1 MIMGFIVILSI
12 YQQNMSRRSVE
23 VVENVVDAYVNTAAH
38 QIAVSGM
45 NIAASRLYQ
54 DMGWRT
60 GVSSVSFQGGTFN
73 ISFGAGIDTVEV
85 IIAASFRSFQDT
97 IRAYFSG
104 SRSYTEYAVFTDDE
118 NGMAWTPGDTVWGPM
133 HTNGIFNHQN
143 KSDIVFYG
151 KVTAGKNIA
160 SPPKNSKTKFLG
172 GYEVGVFLPAIPP
185 MTSLPIAAASGG
197 YTFPSPGDTMKIEFK
212 SNGNIVIH
220 QNSIPLFPDPGTP
233 MYTIAPNGAIYS
245 AGNYGRH
252 LTGGEVVYYDPK
264 TAKRVSWRKEFE
276 PYNITSLCVMSGGE
290 TLACTAVL
298 RETKAPT
305 LFVIDAEKRVIA
317 RKTELKLDS
326 GAPGIIMPSG
336 LHAVLGVATKSVKDE
351 KTGEAAHVTFV
362 YRLDVETGKVLS
374 QKQMPGRAFAG
385 PRGSDFGGVDRE
397 IAIGPD
403 GCGWFFIDKTLVR
416 ITPDGAIEKVKAMPH
431 GARILWVGDDLYFY
445 NGGRQWYG
453 GFASIWRMANVFG
466 RK

>member
-1 MIMGFIVILSI
+1 MGGRASLIMIMGFIVILSI

-197 YTFPSPGDTMKIEFK
+197 YTFPSPGDTMKLEFK

-245 AGNYGRH
+245 AGPIEI
-252 LTGGEVVYYDPK
+252 TGGVVNTTPAGLTVGSGTSIIFRDEVQYADNPEINPNSDDIVAFISQNSIYLDNQTKNNWY
-264 TAKRVSWRKEFE
+264 
-276 PYNITSLCVMSGGE
+276 MQ
-290 TLACTAVL
+290 AVL
-298 RETKAPT
+298 MAINGSLAATNMTKEGSFDYYGSYAQKSRGNAKMFQSFNKKYKYDERLRNAKPPYYPGMSN
-305 LFVIDAEKRVIA
+305 LSLIA
-317 RKTELKLDS
+317 WME
-326 GAPGIIMPSG
+326 
-336 LHAVLGVATKSVKDE
+336 
-351 KTGEAAHVTFV
+351 
-362 YRLDVETGKVLS
+362 
-374 QKQMPGRAFAG
+374 
-385 PRGSDFGGVDRE
+385 
-397 IAIGPD
+397 
-403 GCGWFFIDKTLVR
+403 
-416 ITPDGAIEKVKAMPH
+416 
-431 GARILWVGDDLYFY
+431 
-445 NGGRQWYG
+445 
-453 GFASIWRMANVFG
+453 
-466 RK
+466 